1 MLITFRTEAHAGITM
16 FGDIAKLML
25 KKMGRNATIPG
36 AILAEDVPAALNSLT
51 SAIEADTDISTETEK
66 NAWDDDQ
73 SVSLQSRAMPL
84 IELLKTAS
92 EQQSDVMWEEAGV
105 TEPGIK
111 I

>member
-1 MLITFRTEAHAGITM
+1 MLVTFRTEAHAGITM

-25 KKMGRNATIPG
+25 KNMGHNATIPG
-36 AILAEDVPAALNSLT
+36 AILAEDIPAALNSLT
-51 SAIEADTDISTETEK
+51 STIEANTDISTKTEK
-66 NAWDDDQ
+66 NVWDDQ

-84 IELLKTAS
+84 IELLKAAS
-92 EQQSDVMWEEAGV
+92 EQHGNVMWEEAGV